1 MKKQQ
6 RQLKGMSGK
15 MVLEYNS
22 LLHFQIPC
30 NEAGSLKNF
39 QKGFIS

>member
-6 RQLKGMSGK
+6 RQLKGMSCK

-22 LLHFQIPC
+22 LLHFQILY
-30 NEAGSLKNF
+30 NVDGSLKNF
-39 QKGFIS
+39 QKGFVY